1 MNRSKKATGLKLIKL
16 KGHVRNS
23 YKTFFLILFKMFCQS
38 FLAKTKRNGK
48 MIRKLKNEVSKN
60 REEIKF
66 LTEEIQKL
74 NKIVFSTYN
83 DI

>member
-1 MNRSKKATGLKLIKL
+1 
-16 KGHVRNS
+16 
-23 YKTFFLILFKMFCQS
+23 MFCQS

>member
-1 MNRSKKATGLKLIKL
+1 
-16 KGHVRNS
+16 
-23 YKTFFLILFKMFCQS
+23 MFCQS

-66 LTEEIQKL
+66 LKEEIKKL
-74 NKIVFSTYN
+74 NKVPINRSHHVSFRIFNQNEESSKCEMVT
-83 DI
+83 